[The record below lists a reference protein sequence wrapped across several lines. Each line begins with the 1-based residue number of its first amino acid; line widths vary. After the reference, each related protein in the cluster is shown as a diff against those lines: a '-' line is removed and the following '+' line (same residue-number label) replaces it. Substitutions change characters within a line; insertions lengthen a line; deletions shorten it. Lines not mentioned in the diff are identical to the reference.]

1 MCLCGYKIISDTNL
15 NRLLKAQFNYFFVD
29 LKYILN
35 AKSAKFF
42 FEIIENIFKV
52 REGVKLSKDFFVI
65 IF

>member
-1 MCLCGYKIISDTNL
+1 MITRIILIKKAFKN
-15 NRLLKAQFNYFFVD
+15 LKAQFNYFFVD

>member
-1 MCLCGYKIISDTNL
+1 MITRTILIKKAFKN
-15 NRLLKAQFNYFFVD
+15 LKAQFNYFFVD

-52 REGVKLSKDFFVI
+52 REGVNSAK
-65 IF
+65 IFL

>member
-1 MCLCGYKIISDTNL
+1 MITRTILIKKAFKN
-15 NRLLKAQFNYFFVD
+15 LKAQFNYFFVD

>member
-1 MCLCGYKIISDTNL
+1 MITRTILIKKAFKN
-15 NRLLKAQFNYFFVD
+15 LKAQFNYFFVD

-52 REGVKLSKDFFVI
+52 REGV
-65 IF
+65 